1 MVFPLTVFVLFV
13 LTAVLESAAHIQQSQ
28 KMQRFFKPLCMPLLA
43 LLYLLCA
50 GREASFLIIVG
61 LLFGMLG
68 DIFLLSDDSKNF
80 LLGAGSFLA
89 GHICYTAAFLR
100 HTNWTLLSG
109 GMAWGMAAAAALYAV
124 YLCLV
129 ARKLMPSLN
138 GAMRPGILAYMGVI
152 LLMSISSFLLML
164 SKGIPASAVPFVGS
178 LLFILSD
185 TVLAFSVFQKKAH
198 WPVMPTYLSAQFLIM
213 LGALLV
219 F

>member
-1 MVFPLTVFVLFV
+1 MAFAITVFGLFI
-13 LTAVLESAAHIQQSQ
+13 LTAVLESAAHIRGDS
-28 KMQRFFKPLCMPLLA
+28 KKQRIFKPLCMPLLA

-50 GREASFLIIVG
+50 GRGASILIIIG

-68 DIFLLSDDSKNF
+68 DTFLLSDDSKNF

-89 GHICYTAAFLR
+89 GHICYIIAFLT
-100 HTNWTLLSG
+100 HTEWPLSA
-109 GMAWGMAAAAALYAV
+109 GMGWCAAAAAAVYAV
-124 YLCLV
+124 YLCLI
-129 ARKLMPSLN
+129 AGKLLPSLD
-138 GAMRPGILAYMGVI
+138 GAMKPGILAYMGVI
-152 LLMSISSFLLML
+152 LLMSLSSFLLML
-164 SKGIPASAVPFVGS
+164 SKGTPAAAVPFAGS

-213 LGALLV
+213 LGAMLV

>member
-1 MVFPLTVFVLFV
+1 MVFPLMVFVLFV
-13 LTAVLESAAHIQQSQ
+13 LTAVLESSAHIRQNQ
-28 KMQRFFKPLCMPLLA
+28 KMQRVFKPLCMPLLA

-50 GREASFLIIVG
+50 GREASFLIIAG

-89 GHICYTAAFLR
+89 GHICYTAAFLT
-100 HTNWTLLSG
+100 HTEWPLFG
-109 GMAWGMAAAAALYAV
+109 GITWCVAAAAALYAA

-129 ARKLMPSLN
+129 ARRLMPSLD

-152 LLMSISSFLLML
+152 LLMSFSSLLLML
-164 SKGIPASAVPFVGS
+164 SKGTPASAVPFAGS